1 MSDSVFTQ
9 LLDLACGAFLLTAV
23 VVLWRRELAVIVDV
37 FALQGVAL
45 ATVPLL
51 IGWHEGRWDLAAVA
65 AGIAVLRAGIL
76 PHLMRRALT
85 ATTAPPHADED
96 EDEDEASYGTYG
108 TNRTASWD
116 RTDGPHGPER
126 TDPTDGAHRY
136 RADAGEARETQPLVN
151 VAASL
156 LTAALLTL
164 LAYAVSRPLIALDPS
179 PATRA
184 LPVGLAVV
192 LIGFFV
198 LTTRRRALSQ
208 VVGFLL
214 LDNGITATAFLAT
227 SGVPLIV
234 ELGVSFD
241 VLLAVLVLQILTT
254 RMRTAF
260 GTTDLDDLRELHD

>member
-1 MSDSVFTQ
+1 MSGGLYTQ
-9 LLDLACGAFLLTAV
+9 LLDLACGAFLLAAV
-23 VVLWRRELAVIVDV
+23 IVLWRHELTAIVRVFAFQGIALAALAVV
-37 FALQGVAL
+37 LG
-45 ATVPLL
+45 T
-51 IGWHEGRWDLAAVA
+51 HEERWDLIGV
-65 AGIAVLRAGIL
+65 GLGVGVLRAGVL
-76 PHLMRRALT
+76 PHLMRRALSAQ
-85 ATTAPPHADED
+85 ATGRGRDEV
-96 EDEDEASYGTYG
+96 
-108 TNRTASWD
+108 
-116 RTDGPHGPER
+116 
-126 TDPTDGAHRY
+126 
-136 RADAGEARETQPLVN
+136 RETQPLVN

-164 LAYAVSRPLIALDPS
+164 LAYAVARPLTRLDPT

-198 LTTRRRALSQ
+198 LVTRRRALAQ

-254 RMRTAF
+254 RMREAF
-260 GTTDLDDLRELHD
+260 GTTDIDDLRELHD

>member
-1 MSDSVFTQ
+1 MSAGLYTQ
-9 LLDLACGAFLLTAV
+9 LLDLACGAFLLAAV
-23 VVLWRRELAVIVDV
+23 LVLWWRELAAVVRV

-45 ATVPLL
+45 ATIAVLL
-51 IGWHEGRWDLAAVA
+51 GAHEQRWDLIAV
-65 AGIAVLRAGIL
+65 GVGVGVLRAGAL
-76 PHLMRRALT
+76 PYLMRRAL
-85 ATTAPPHADED
+85 AALAADRGSE
-96 EDEDEASYGTYG
+96 EV
-108 TNRTASWD
+108 
-116 RTDGPHGPER
+116 
-126 TDPTDGAHRY
+126 
-136 RADAGEARETQPLVN
+136 RETQPLVN

-164 LAYAVSRPLIALDPS
+164 LAYAVARPLTGLDPT

-198 LTTRRRALSQ
+198 LVTRRRALAQ

-254 RMRTAF
+254 RMRAAF
-260 GTTDLDDLRELHD
+260 GTTDIDDLRELHD

>member
-1 MSDSVFTQ
+1 MSGGLYTQ
-9 LLDLACGAFLLTAV
+9 LLDLACGAFLLAAV
-23 VVLWRRELAVIVDV
+23 IVLWRRELAAIVRV

-45 ATVPLL
+45 AAIAMLL
-51 IGWHEGRWDLAAVA
+51 GLHEERWDLIAV
-65 AGIAVLRAGIL
+65 GLGVGVLRAGVL
-76 PHLMRRALT
+76 PYLMRRAL
-85 ATTAPPHADED
+85 AALAADRGSE
-96 EDEDEASYGTYG
+96 EV
-108 TNRTASWD
+108 
-116 RTDGPHGPER
+116 
-126 TDPTDGAHRY
+126 
-136 RADAGEARETQPLVN
+136 RETQPLVN

-164 LAYAVSRPLIALDPS
+164 LAYAVAQPLTALDPT

-198 LTTRRRALSQ
+198 LVTRRRALAQ

-254 RMRTAF
+254 RMREAF
-260 GTTDLDDLRELHD
+260 GTTDIDDLRELHD

>member
-1 MSDSVFTQ
+1 MSESLYTQ
-9 LLDLACGAFLLTAV
+9 LLDLACGAFLLAAV
-23 VVLWRRELAVIVDV
+23 VVLWRRELVAIVRV

-45 ATVPLL
+45 AAIAVLL
-51 IGWHEGRWDLAAVA
+51 GAHEERWDLVA
-65 AGIAVLRAGIL
+65 IGVGIGVLRAGAL
-76 PHLMRRALT
+76 PYLMRRALAALT
-85 ATTAPPHADED
+85 A
-96 EDEDEASYGTYG
+96 
-108 TNRTASWD
+108 D
-116 RTDGPHGPER
+116 R
-126 TDPTDGAHRY
+126 AHS
-136 RADAGEARETQPLVN
+136 EEVRETQPLVN

-164 LAYAVSRPLIALDPS
+164 LAYAVARPLTELNPTS
-179 PATRA
+179 ATRA

-198 LTTRRRALSQ
+198 LVTRRRALAQ

-254 RMRTAF
+254 RMREAF
-260 GTTDLDDLRELHD
+260 GTTDIDDLRELHD

>member
-1 MSDSVFTQ
+1 MSGGLYTQ
-9 LLDLACGAFLLTAV
+9 LLDLACGAFLLAAV
-23 VVLWRRELAVIVDV
+23 VVLWMRELAMIVRV

-45 ATVPLL
+45 AAIAVLL
-51 IGWHEGRWDLAAVA
+51 GAHEARWDLVGVGV
-65 AGIAVLRAGIL
+65 GIGLLRAGAL
-76 PHLMRRALT
+76 PYLMRRAL
-85 ATTAPPHADED
+85 AAQAAGRAHDE
-96 EDEDEASYGTYG
+96 
-108 TNRTASWD
+108 
-116 RTDGPHGPER
+116 
-126 TDPTDGAHRY
+126 
-136 RADAGEARETQPLVN
+136 EARETQPLVN

-164 LAYAVSRPLIALDPS
+164 LAYAVARPLTELHPA

-198 LTTRRRALSQ
+198 LVTRRRALAQ

-214 LDNGITATAFLAT
+214 LDNGITATAFLAA

-254 RMRTAF
+254 RVREAF
-260 GTTDLDDLRELHD
+260 GTTDIDDLRELHD

>member
-1 MSDSVFTQ
+1 MSGGLYTR
-9 LLDLACGAFLLTAV
+9 LLDLACGVFLLAAV
-23 VVLWRRELAVIVDV
+23 LVLWRRELAAIIRV

-45 ATVPLL
+45 AALAVLL
-51 IGWHEGRWDLAAVA
+51 GAHEGRWDLV
-65 AGIAVLRAGIL
+65 GVGLGVGLLRAGLL
-76 PHLMRRALT
+76 PYLMRRAL
-85 ATTAPPHADED
+85 AAP
-96 EDEDEASYGTYG
+96 S
-108 TNRTASWD
+108 
-116 RTDGPHGPER
+116 
-126 TDPTDGAHRY
+126 
-136 RADAGEARETQPLVN
+136 AGRGGEEVRETRPVVN

-164 LAYAVSRPLIALDPS
+164 LAYAVSRPLTLLDPT

-198 LTTRRRALSQ
+198 LVTRRRALAQ

-241 VLLAVLVLQILTT
+241 VLLAVLVLEILTT
-254 RMRTAF
+254 RMRAAF
-260 GTTDLDDLRELHD
+260 GTTDIDDLRELHD